1 MKVVGDIRVEMPA
14 MRDENPK
21 RAIVRAGADGM
32 LAIDSDPWEKN
43 AGGLYVRVCG
53 VEA

>member
-21 RAIVRAGADGM
+21 RVIVRAGADGM
-32 LAIDSDPWEKN
+32 LAIDSDLWEKEMSVV
-43 AGGLYVRVCG
+43 YM
-53 VEA
+53 